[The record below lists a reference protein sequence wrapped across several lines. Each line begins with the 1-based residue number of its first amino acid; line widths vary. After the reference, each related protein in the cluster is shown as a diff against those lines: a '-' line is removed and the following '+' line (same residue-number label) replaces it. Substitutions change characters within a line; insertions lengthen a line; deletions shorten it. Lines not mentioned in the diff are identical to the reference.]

1 MKIWKLILGFFGLV
15 GGLFA
20 ANVASNKS
28 KEVKE
33 LGKAIKENK
42 KKEKEIVK
50 GIEKL
55 QENKTKNKKEITNQK
70 RKLTIHKKEVK
81 KMETAYESDD
91 VESAEEFLRK
101 FSKSK

>member
-20 ANVASNKS
+20 AGAVKS

-33 LGKAIKENK
+33 
-42 KKEKEIVK
+42 
-50 GIEKL
+50 L
-55 QENKTKNKKEITNQK
+55 QENKTKNKKEITNLK
-70 RKLTIHKKEVK
+70 RKLTRSKNEVK

>member
-20 ANVASNKS
+20 AGAVKS

-42 KKEKEIVK
+42 KKEKEIEK

-55 QENKTKNKKEITNQK
+55 QENKTENKKEITNLK
-70 RKLTIHKKEVK
+70 RKLTRTKNEVK
-81 KMETAYESDD
+81 KMETAYENDE
-91 VESAEEFLRK
+91 VEDAADFLRK

>member
-1 MKIWKLILGFFGLV
+1 MKIWKLILGFFGLI

-20 ANVASNKS
+20 ANAVKR

-42 KKEKEIVK
+42 KKEKEV
-50 GIEKL
+50 EKEIKVL
-55 QENKTKNKKEITNQK
+55 QENKTENKKEITNLK
-70 RKLTIHKKEVK
+70 RKLTRTKNEVK

>member
-1 MKIWKLILGFFGLV
+1 MKIWKLILGFFGLI

-20 ANVASNKS
+20 ANAVKS

-42 KKEKEIVK
+42 KKEKEV
-50 GIEKL
+50 EKEIKVL
-55 QENKTKNKKEITNQK
+55 QENKTENKKEITNLK
-70 RKLTIHKKEVK
+70 RKLTRTKNEVK

>member
-20 ANVASNKS
+20 AGAVKS

-42 KKEKEIVK
+42 KKEKEIEK

-55 QENKTKNKKEITNQK
+55 QENKTENKKEITNMK

>member
-20 ANVASNKS
+20 AGAVKS

-42 KKEKEIVK
+42 KKEKAVEKEIKV
-50 GIEKL
+50 L
-55 QENKTKNKKEITNQK
+55 QENKTKNKKEITNLK
-70 RKLTIHKKEVK
+70 RKLTRTKNEVK

>member
-1 MKIWKLILGFFGLV
+1 MKIWKLILGFFGIV

-20 ANVASNKS
+20 ANAVKS

-42 KKEKEIVK
+42 KKEKEIEK

-55 QENKTKNKKEITNQK
+55 QENKTENKKEITNQK
-70 RKLTIHKKEVK
+70 RKLTIHKKKVA

-91 VESAEEFLRK
+91 VESAEEFLDRK
-101 FSKSK
+101 SVV

>member
-20 ANVASNKS
+20 VNAAKS

-33 LGKAIKENK
+33 LEGVINENK
-42 KKEKEIVK
+42 NKEKEIEK
-50 GIEKL
+50 GIVKL

-70 RKLTIHKKEVK
+70 RKLTIHKKK
-81 KMETAYESDD
+81 AAKMETAYESDD

>member
-1 MKIWKLILGFFGLV
+1 MKIWKLILGFFGLIA
-15 GGLFA
+15 GLFA
-20 ANVASNKS
+20 AGTVKS
-28 KEVKE
+28 KEVKKLE
-33 LGKAIKENK
+33 GVIKENK
-42 KKEKEIVK
+42 KKEKEITK

-55 QENKTKNKKEITNQK
+55 QENKTENKKEITNMK
-70 RKLTIHKKEVK
+70 RKLTVHKKEVA

>member
-1 MKIWKLILGFFGLV
+1 MKIWKLILGFFGLI

-20 ANVASNKS
+20 ANAVKS

-42 KKEKEIVK
+42 KKEKEVENEIKV
-50 GIEKL
+50 L
-55 QENKTKNKKEITNQK
+55 QENKTENKKEITNMK

>member
-1 MKIWKLILGFFGLV
+1 MKIWKLILGFFGIV

-20 ANVASNKS
+20 ANAVKS

-42 KKEKEIVK
+42 KKEKEV
-50 GIEKL
+50 EKEIKVL
-55 QENKTKNKKEITNQK
+55 QEDKTKNKKEITNLK
-70 RKLTIHKKEVK
+70 RKLTRTKNEVK

>member
-1 MKIWKLILGFFGLV
+1 MKIWKLILGFFGLI

-20 ANVASNKS
+20 AGAVKS

-33 LGKAIKENK
+33 LEGVIKENK

-55 QENKTKNKKEITNQK
+55 QVNKKKNKKEITSLK
-70 RKLTIHKKEVK
+70 RKLTVHKKEVV
-81 KMETAYESDD
+81 KMETAYENDD
-91 VESAEEFLRK
+91 VEDAADFLRK

>member
-20 ANVASNKS
+20 AGAVKS

-42 KKEKEIVK
+42 KKEKEVENEIKV
-50 GIEKL
+50 L
-55 QENKTKNKKEITNQK
+55 QENKTENKKEITNLK
-70 RKLTIHKKEVK
+70 RKLTRTKNEVK

>member
-1 MKIWKLILGFFGLV
+1 MKIWKLILGYFGLI
-15 GGLFA
+15 GGLYA
-20 ANVASNKS
+20 ANAVKS
-28 KEVKE
+28 KEVKK

-42 KKEKEIVK
+42 KKEKEV
-50 GIEKL
+50 EKEIKVL
-55 QENKTKNKKEITNQK
+55 QENKTENKKEITNLK
-70 RKLTIHKKEVK
+70 RKLTRSKNEVK

>member
-20 ANVASNKS
+20 AGAAKS
-28 KEVKE
+28 KKVKE
-33 LGKAIKENK
+33 LQGVIKENK
-42 KKEKEIVK
+42 KKEKAVEKEIKV
-50 GIEKL
+50 L
-55 QENKTKNKKEITNQK
+55 QENKTKNKKEITNLK
-70 RKLTIHKKEVK
+70 RKLTRSKNEVK

>member
-20 ANVASNKS
+20 ANAVKS
-28 KEVKE
+28 KEVKK

-42 KKEKEIVK
+42 KKEKEV
-50 GIEKL
+50 EKEIKVL
-55 QENKTKNKKEITNQK
+55 QENKTENKKEITNLK
-70 RKLTIHKKEVK
+70 RKLTRSKNEVK
-81 KMETAYESDD
+81 KMKTAYESDD

>member
-1 MKIWKLILGFFGLV
+1 MKIWKLILGFFGLI

-20 ANVASNKS
+20 ANAVKS

-33 LGKAIKENK
+33 VENEIK
-42 KKEKEIVK
+42 V
-50 GIEKL
+50 L
-55 QENKTKNKKEITNQK
+55 QENKTENKKEITNLK
-70 RKLTIHKKEVK
+70 RKLTRTKNEVK

>member
-1 MKIWKLILGFFGLV
+1 MKIWKVILGFFGLI

-20 ANVASNKS
+20 ANAVTNKS

-42 KKEKEIVK
+42 KKEKEVENEIKV
-50 GIEKL
+50 L
-55 QENKTKNKKEITNQK
+55 QENKTENKKEITNLK
-70 RKLTIHKKEVK
+70 RKLTRTKNEVK

>member
-1 MKIWKLILGFFGLV
+1 MKIWKLILGFFGLI

-20 ANVASNKS
+20 ANAVKS

-42 KKEKEIVK
+42 KKEKEV
-50 GIEKL
+50 EKEIKVL
-55 QENKTKNKKEITNQK
+55 QEDKTKNKKEITNLK
-70 RKLTIHKKEVK
+70 RKLTRSKNEVK

>member
-1 MKIWKLILGFFGLV
+1 MKIWKLILGFFGIV

-20 ANVASNKS
+20 ANAVKS

-42 KKEKEIVK
+42 KKEKEV
-50 GIEKL
+50 EKEIKVL
-55 QENKTKNKKEITNQK
+55 QEDKTKNKKEITNLK
-70 RKLTIHKKEVK
+70 RKLTRSKNEVK

>member
-1 MKIWKLILGFFGLV
+1 MKIWKLILGFFGLI

-20 ANVASNKS
+20 ANAVKS
-28 KEVKE
+28 KEVKK

-42 KKEKEIVK
+42 KKEKEV
-50 GIEKL
+50 EKEIKVL
-55 QENKTKNKKEITNQK
+55 QENKTENKKEITNMK

>member
-1 MKIWKLILGFFGLV
+1 MKIWKLILGFFGLI

-20 ANVASNKS
+20 ANAVKS

-33 LGKAIKENK
+33 LEGVIKENK
-42 KKEKEIVK
+42 KKEKEV
-50 GIEKL
+50 EKEIKVL
-55 QENKTKNKKEITNQK
+55 QENKTENKKEITNLK
-70 RKLTIHKKEVK
+70 RKLTRSKNEVK

>member
-1 MKIWKLILGFFGLV
+1 MKIWKLILGFFGIV

-20 ANVASNKS
+20 ANAVKS

-42 KKEKEIVK
+42 KKEKAVEKEIKV
-50 GIEKL
+50 L
-55 QENKTKNKKEITNQK
+55 QENKTENKKEITNQK
-70 RKLTIHKKEVK
+70 RKLTIHKKKVA

>member
-1 MKIWKLILGFFGLV
+1 MKIWKLILGFFGLI

-20 ANVASNKS
+20 VGAVKS

-33 LGKAIKENK
+33 LEGVIKENK
-42 KKEKEIVK
+42 KEIS
-50 GIEKL
+50 
-55 QENKTKNKKEITNQK
+55 NMK
-70 RKLTIHKKEVK
+70 RKLTVHKKEVA